1 MASRRVV
8 STAIAAVGMGVIAS
22 GAVGCGGSSEISP
35 EQVASIKTEAKR
47 ELQSEQR
54 QRDADRK
61 LRDLERELRRLK
73 RSNKRDEPRAA
84 APASPGGGSGSSG
97 SACGGGVSVNSVTT
111 CPFAANVAAAF
122 YDSGPGTVYA
132 TSPVTGQT
140 YAMSCSVSVPTV
152 CTGGNGAAV
161 YIR

>member
-1 MASRRVV
+1 MG
-8 STAIAAVGMGVIAS
+8 AIAAV
-22 GAVGCGGSSEISP
+22 AVGCGGSSEISP

-54 QRDADRK
+54 RREADRK
-61 LRDLERELRRLK
+61 LRQLERELRDLK
-73 RSNKRDEPRAA
+73 KKSKSPKRTSEGS
-84 APASPGGGSGSSG
+84 APAPPSGGGSSG
-97 SACGGGVSVNSVTT
+97 SSCGGGVSVNSVTT

-122 YDSGPGTVYA
+122 YDGGPGTVYA
-132 TSPVTGQT
+132 TSPITGQT
-140 YAMSCSVSVPTV
+140 YAMSCRAGVPTV